1 MAVGVEDRNAV
12 QFSLFPNPTQDRI
25 TITGLENAAWQHQM
39 VDASGRVVLARTS
52 TGDRLDLDLRA
63 LSPGVYALQSTSLGI
78 RTVHR
83 LVVER

>member
-1 MAVGVEDRNAV
+1 
-12 QFSLFPNPTQDRI
+12 
-25 TITGLENAAWQHQM
+25 